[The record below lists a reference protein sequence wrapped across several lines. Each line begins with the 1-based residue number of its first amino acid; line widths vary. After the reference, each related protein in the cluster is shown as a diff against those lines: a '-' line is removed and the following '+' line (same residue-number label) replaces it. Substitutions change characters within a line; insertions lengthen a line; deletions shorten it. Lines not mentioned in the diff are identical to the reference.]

1 MRRIYRVA
9 LIACA
14 AGIAFAGRLDA
25 QVSLSGDLSGE
36 VRTFVDAPV
45 LPGEKSTTAQPGF
58 SGEVKF
64 EAPNLFERFDVTI
77 NPYYRYDAVDS
88 GRSIFDLHTAKV
100 ATHGDHWRFKAGYDV
115 EFWGVMEFVNPVNV
129 INQRDLTDDVVG
141 KRRLGQPMA
150 DVTLLGKWGT
160 LDLYALTGF
169 QPLQFPAATGRL
181 RPAIPIRQDA
191 EEYASGIGRGQPE
204 GAIRYFQNFGNVYVG
219 VSHFYGFGREPEMLL
234 EADSSGT
241 PFLVP
246 KYNLEHQTGLE
257 LQVTFGNLVLKSEDV
272 LRQDAQGNGRSS
284 GIAVG
289 GEYNLSG
296 LMKGGRT
303 LSVFGEYYYDGRDKS
318 LIIPFNRDGFAGAQI
333 ALNDSRSTEIR
344 FWANYDFAEQRIDV
358 VAADGSARLSD
369 RVKAIVGYRAV
380 VAGKGAFASIARDS
394 HVVFKIQ
401 TLF

>member
-9 LIACA
+9 LLACA
-14 AGIAFAGRLDA
+14 VGIASAGRLDA

-36 VRTFVDAPV
+36 VRAFVDGPL

-64 EAPNLFERFDVTI
+64 DAQNVLDRFDVTL

-88 GRSIFDLHTAKV
+88 GRSIFDLHTAKI
-100 ATHGDHWRFKAGYDV
+100 ATHGNRWRFKAGYDV

-150 DVTLLGKWGT
+150 DVTVLGKWGT

-169 QPLQFPAATGRL
+169 RPLQFPAATGRL
-181 RPAIPIRQDA
+181 RPAVPIRQD
-191 EEYASGIGRGQPE
+191 EEEFSSAMGRGQPE
-204 GAIRYFQNFGNVYVG
+204 GAVRYFQNFGNVYVAA
-219 VSHFYGFGREPEMLL
+219 SHFYGYGREPEMLL
-234 EADSSGT
+234 QADSSGA

-246 KYNLEHQTGLE
+246 AYNLEHQTGLE

-284 GIAVG
+284 AVAVG

-303 LSVFGEYYYDGRDKS
+303 VTVFGEYSYDSRDRS
-318 LIIPFNRDGFAGAQI
+318 LIIPFNRDAFAGTRI
-333 ALNDSRSTEIR
+333 ALNDRRTTEIQL
-344 FWANYDFAEQRIDV
+344 WANYDVAEQRVDV
-358 VAADGSARLSD
+358 VSGDASTRLSD
-369 RVKAIVGYRAV
+369 RVKATVGYRAV
-380 VAGKGAFASIARDS
+380 VAGKGAFASVARDS